1 MEKLLKQCNLCP
13 RNCNVDRIS
22 GKIGRC
28 RAGLK
33 PKIALADLHFY
44 EEPCISGKT
53 GSGTVFF
60 SGCNL
65 SCKFC
70 QNYKISQQFLG
81 KEIEVEE
88 LAEKF
93 VELQKRGANNINL
106 VTAFAFVP
114 QIIAAL
120 KIAKGKGLKIPVVY
134 NSSGYES
141 LDTLKLLDGYI
152 DVYLPDF
159 KYAYNE
165 LGENLSSV
173 NNYFEVACEAI
184 KEMKRQVG
192 NPIFDENGII
202 QKGLIIRHLVL
213 PNHLQNTKKV
223 LKWIRQNLGKDTY
236 LSVMAQ
242 YFPTFKAFE
251 DNDINRK
258 LTQEEYEEIEE
269 YLYNLNLLN
278 GYMQDIE
285 DDEEKY
291 VPNF

>member
-1 MEKLLKQCNLCP
+1 MEEILKNCNLCP
-13 RNCNVDRIS
+13 RKCGVDRIN

-28 RAGLK
+28 RAGIK

-60 SGCNL
+60 TGCNL

-70 QNYKISQQFLG
+70 QNYKISQEFSG
-81 KEIEVEE
+81 EEIEIDM
-88 LAEKF
+88 LANKF
-93 VELQKRGANNINL
+93 LELQKKGANNINL
-106 VTAFAFVP
+106 VTAFAYVP
-114 QIIAAL
+114 QIIEAL
-120 KIAKGKGLKIPVVY
+120 KIAKKQGLKIPIVY
-134 NSSGYES
+134 NSGGYENVE
-141 LDTLKLLDGYI
+141 TLKLLEGYI

-165 LGENLSSV
+165 LGEGLSGV
-173 NNYFEVACEAI
+173 NNYFEIACEAI

-192 NPIFDENGII
+192 NPVFNEDGII

-213 PNHLQNTKKV
+213 PNHLQNSKKV

-236 LSVMAQ
+236 VSVMAQ
-242 YFPTFKAFE
+242 YFPTYKALE
-251 DNDINRK
+251 TSDVNRK
-258 LTQEEYEEIEE
+258 LTVEEYEEIEE
-269 YLYNLNLLN
+269 YLYSLNLSN

-285 DDEEKY
+285 ENEEKY